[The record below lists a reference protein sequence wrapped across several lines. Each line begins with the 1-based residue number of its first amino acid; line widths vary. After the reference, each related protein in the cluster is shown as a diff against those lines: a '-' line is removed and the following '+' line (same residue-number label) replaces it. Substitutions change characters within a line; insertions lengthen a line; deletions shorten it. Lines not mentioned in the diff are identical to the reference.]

1 MSVLPLVARG
11 TMPLNLPRKVASQL
25 KEHSGSN
32 SLPKGFISEDC
43 LISILYAGPH
53 LEVLSPVTG
62 ERLAAWTFSNY
73 VNQARINIFSK
84 DQNYSEFL
92 KFVSFV
98 CKIFHVVR
106 SKMSNTFCQH

>member
-25 KEHSGSN
+25 KEHSGPN
-32 SLPKGFISEDC
+32 SLTKGFISEDC

-62 ERLAAWTFSNY
+62 ERS
-73 VNQARINIFSK
+73 S
-84 DQNYSEFL
+84 S
-92 KFVSFV
+92 
-98 CKIFHVVR
+98 
-106 SKMSNTFCQH
+106 

>member
-32 SLPKGFISEDC
+32 SLTKGFISEDC

-62 ERLAAWTFSNY
+62 ERCGSSDNFTNLEFRIYDFFSSHTYYDFFFN
-73 VNQARINIFSK
+73 
-84 DQNYSEFL
+84 
-92 KFVSFV
+92 
-98 CKIFHVVR
+98 
-106 SKMSNTFCQH
+106 CQTEKKS

>member
-32 SLPKGFISEDC
+32 SLTKGFISEDC

-62 ERLAAWTFSNY
+62 ERLAAWTFSNF
-73 VNQARINIFSK
+73 VNQERQRKHAENVGSIQTACEITCCADMSSYG
-84 DQNYSEFL
+84 D
-92 KFVSFV
+92 
-98 CKIFHVVR
+98 
-106 SKMSNTFCQH
+106 SKMNIRYRK

>member
-32 SLPKGFISEDC
+32 SLTKGFISEDC

-62 ERLAAWTFSNY
+62 ERCGSSDNFTNLEFQIYEFFLT
-73 VNQARINIFSK
+73 NIF
-84 DQNYSEFL
+84 
-92 KFVSFV
+92 
-98 CKIFHVVR
+98 
-106 SKMSNTFCQH
+106 